1 MTTHNRIFALVVA
14 TALGLPAAVAS
25 AQNAITPQQIAAAL
39 NNAGMSTTPEQIV
52 LLTNVVATT
61 ASPALKF
68 ESAELWGDHRIKVR
82 LSCVK
87 SGECLPFFVA
97 VQGSQA
103 QPASQLAADTS
114 PAAIPQAK
122 SSANSPAIRAG
133 GHATLLL
140 EGDHIHIKLPV
151 VCLESGAIG
160 QTIRVTSL
168 DHRLTYLAQVDND
181 RTLRGKLQ

>member
-1 MTTHNRIFALVVA
+1 MTTRDRIAALIVA
-14 TALGLPAAVAS
+14 IALGLPAAMAS
-25 AQNAITPQQIAAAL
+25 AQHAITPQQIAAAL
-39 NNAGMSTTPEQIV
+39 DSAGMSTTPEQVV
-52 LLTNVVATT
+52 LLTDVVATT

-68 ESAELWGDHRIKVR
+68 ESAELWSDRRIKVR

-87 SGECLPFFVA
+87 SDECLPFFVA

-103 QPASQLAADTS
+103 QPVAADS
-114 PAAIPQAK
+114 SSAATAAK
-122 SSANSPAIRAG
+122 SAANSPAIRAG

-140 EGDHIHIKLPV
+140 EGDHIHIKLSV

-160 QTIRVTSL
+160 QTIRVASL
-168 DHRLTYLAQVDND
+168 DRKLTYLAQVDGD